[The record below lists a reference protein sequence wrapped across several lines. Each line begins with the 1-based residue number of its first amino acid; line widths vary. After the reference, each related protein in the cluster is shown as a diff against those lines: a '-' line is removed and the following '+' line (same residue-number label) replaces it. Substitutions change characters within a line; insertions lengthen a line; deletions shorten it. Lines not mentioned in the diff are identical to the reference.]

1 MIIRALIT
9 QNITNVGI
17 KHQSTYTDSYS
28 QDPELSHTSHPAA
41 PPSCHTSFVMHLRA
55 GTPWTAASPGLGRD
69 ASDPIKTPHHVF
81 ASPSEHSLAE
91 SRVLSNLPPNA
102 TLNI

>member
-1 MIIRALIT
+1 
-9 QNITNVGI
+9 
-17 KHQSTYTDSYS
+17 
-28 QDPELSHTSHPAA
+28 
-41 PPSCHTSFVMHLRA
+41 MHLRA